1 MVRYRPGRA
10 QLPAGKSE
18 KGESMQSIKD
28 IRTKQVVPCLWFD
41 NKAEEAAKFYV
52 STIGN
57 SKMGKIVRY
66 GEAAAK
72 ASGQPAGS
80 VMTVTF
86 TINGQ
91 EFMALNGG
99 PQFTFSPAVSFVLSC
114 DTQKEIDRLWDKLS
128 EGGEKSVCGWLKDKY
143 GLSWQIVPAV
153 LDKMLEDKDEK
164 RSEAVMEALIQMTKL
179 DIKKLQEA
187 YGKPGLKKA
196 A

>member
-1 MVRYRPGRA
+1 MLR
-10 QLPAGKSE
+10 
-18 KGESMQSIKD
+18 IKD
-28 IRTKQVVPCLWFD
+28 IRKKQVVPCLWFD
-41 NKAEEAAKFYV
+41 GKAEEAAQFYV
-52 STIGN
+52 STIRN
-57 SKMGKIVRY
+57 SKMGKIARY

-72 ASGQPAGS
+72 ASGQPVGS

-99 PQFTFSPAVSFVLSC
+99 PQFTFSPAVSFFLKC

-153 LDKMLEDKDEK
+153 LDKMMEDKDQK
-164 RSEAVMEALIQMTKL
+164 RRDAVMEALIQMTKL
-179 DIKKLQEA
+179 DIKALQEA
-187 YGKPGLKKA
+187 YDKPGLKKA